1 VAGVDTSQQTP
12 TERTARL
19 LRLQAAACRSLGSPL
34 YADLLDHAAADLL
47 AGGPVSAVLAG
58 HLADP
63 GPSALALRML
73 GGAHALALSGRAP
86 TLAACYPSA
95 GGTLT
100 PEPGSPR
107 AWAALRQTLTEH
119 RAEIRTWLERPP
131 QTNEVGRAA
140 ALLGGLRHLAAEAA
154 LPIHL
159 IEVGASAGLN
169 LRADHFCVPGDAGS
183 FGDPASP
190 VVLRGGW
197 QGVAPPEA
205 QVQVLSRTGGDLD
218 PVDPVSAGGKLTLT
232 AYVWPDQADRLE
244 RLRGALALAARVP
257 AELRRESAS
266 ETLAKTSLTDGC
278 WTVLWHS
285 IFRQYLN
292 PEQRADM
299 VARIEALA
307 ATATQTAR
315 FGYVYLEQ
323 SRDGPC
329 KVALTTW
336 PGGRWRVL
344 GTAPAHG
351 LPVHWHR
358 ADRREQR
365 DWPP

>member
-1 VAGVDTSQQTP
+1 VSGVDIEHETP

-19 LRLQAAACRSLGSPL
+19 LRLQGAACRSLGSLL

-47 AGGPVSAVLAG
+47 AGGPVAAVLDG

-73 GGAHALALSGRAP
+73 GGAHALALSGRVP
-86 TLAACYPSA
+86 DLAACYPSA
-95 GGTLT
+95 GGTVP
-100 PEPGSPR
+100 PEGSPR
-107 AWAALRQTLTEH
+107 AWDALRRTLAEH
-119 RAEIRTWLERPP
+119 RDELRTWLERPP

-140 ALLGGLRHLAAEAA
+140 ALLGGLRQLAAEAQ

-183 FGDPASP
+183 YGDSRSP

-197 QGVAPPEA
+197 QGSAPPAAEI
-205 QVQVLSRTGGDLD
+205 QVISRTGGDLD
-218 PVDPVSAGGKLTLT
+218 PVDPLSAAGQLTLT
-232 AYVWPDQADRLE
+232 AYVWPDQADRLS
-244 RLRGALALAARVP
+244 RLRGALELAAQVP

-266 ETLAKTSLTDGC
+266 ETLAKATLTGGS

-285 IFRQYLN
+285 IFRQYLDAG
-292 PEQRADM
+292 QRADM
-299 VARIEALA
+299 VSKIEALA
-307 ATATQTAR
+307 ATATESAR
-315 FGYVYLEQ
+315 FGYLYLEQ

-344 GTAPAHG
+344 GTSPAHG
-351 LPVHWHR
+351 LPVHWH
-358 ADRREQR
+358 DPQHREER

>member
-1 VAGVDTSQQTP
+1 VSGVDNTPQTP
-12 TERTARL
+12 TERTASL
-19 LRLQAAACRSLGSPL
+19 LRLQGAACRSLGSPL

-47 AGGPVSAVLAG
+47 GDGPVSAVLEG
-58 HLADP
+58 HLSDP
-63 GPSALALRML
+63 GPSAVALRML

-86 TLAACYPSA
+86 DLAACYPSA
-95 GGTLT
+95 GGTA
-100 PEPGSPR
+100 PEPGSTR
-107 AWAALRQTLTEH
+107 GWDALRHTLSEH
-119 RAEIRTWLERPP
+119 RDEIRTWLERPP

-140 ALLGGLRHLAAEAA
+140 ALLGGLRHLAAEAP
-154 LPIHL
+154 LPVHL
-159 IEVGASAGLN
+159 IEVGTSAGLN

-183 FGDPASP
+183 YGDPASP

-197 QGVAPPEA
+197 QGAPPPAA
-205 QVQVLSRTGGDLD
+205 QVEIISRTGGDLD
-218 PVDPVSAGGKLTLT
+218 PVDPVSPAGKLTLT
-232 AYVWPDQADRLE
+232 AYVWPDQADRLA
-244 RLRGALALAARVP
+244 RLRGALALAAQVP

-266 ETLAKTSLTDGC
+266 QTLATALVSEGS

-292 PEQRADM
+292 ADQRADM
-299 VARIEALA
+299 VSKIEALA
-307 ATATQTAR
+307 AQATESAR
-315 FGYVYLEQ
+315 FGYLYLEQ

-351 LPVHWHR
+351 LPVHWHGP
-358 ADRREQR
+358 EQR
-365 DWPP
+365 EERAWPP

>member
-1 VAGVDTSQQTP
+1 MSGVTIKQETP

-19 LRLQAAACRSLGSPL
+19 LRLQGAACRSLGSPL
-34 YADLLDHAAADLL
+34 YAGLLDHAAADLL
-47 AGGPVSAVLAG
+47 AGGPVAAVLDG
-58 HLADP
+58 HLTDP
-63 GPSALALRML
+63 GPSAVALRML

-86 TLAACYPSA
+86 DLAACYPSA
-95 GGTLT
+95 GGTVP
-100 PEPGSPR
+100 PEGSTR
-107 AWAALRQTLTEH
+107 GWQALRHTLAEH
-119 RAEIRTWLERPP
+119 RDELSTWLDHPP

-140 ALLGGLRHLAAEAA
+140 ALLGGLRQLAAEAQ

-183 FGDPASP
+183 YGDRSSP
-190 VVLRGGW
+190 VLLTGGW
-197 QGVAPPEA
+197 QGSPPPAAEIE
-205 QVQVLSRTGGDLD
+205 VISRTGGDLD
-218 PVDPVSAGGKLTLT
+218 PVDPLSAAGQLKLT
-232 AYVWPDQADRLE
+232 AYVWPDQAGRLS
-244 RLRGALALAARVP
+244 RLRGALELAAQVP

-266 ETLAKTSLTDGC
+266 ETLASAALTEGS

-285 IFRQYLN
+285 IFRQYLDAG
-292 PEQRADM
+292 QRADL
-299 VARIEALA
+299 ATRIEALA
-307 ATATQTAR
+307 ATATASAR

-344 GTAPAHG
+344 GTSPAHG
-351 LPVHWHR
+351 LPVHWSAPRHR
-358 ADRREQR
+358 EERA
-365 DWPP
+365 WPP